1 MAIIVV
7 GGSTK
12 GAGKTTLVCGLIA
25 ALPEFRWNA
34 VKITTHAHDDYPP
47 IWEEKLP
54 GDDSD
59 TARYLAAGAIRAF
72 LATPPTQP
80 LTAQPNRPPLL
91 DQLLDQLWP
100 NFGRGTN
107 LIFESNSV
115 VHHVRP
121 NVCLMIHAGPK
132 RELPLP
138 QRKPSFLAALNH
150 ADALVAA
157 STADRVIPDGLTLPG
172 QPPKPVFHLAA
183 LARISPQML
192 AWIRPLL
199 APAQP
204 LPAKSDP
211 PQPEAPPPRS

>member
-34 VKITTHAHDDYPP
+34 VKITSHEHDDYPP

-59 TARYLAAGAIRAF
+59 TARYLAAGAARAF
-72 LATPPTQP
+72 LATPPIKP
-80 LTAQPNRPPLL
+80 DSPQPNLPT
-91 DQLLDQLWP
+91 LLDQLWP

-121 NVCLMIHAGPK
+121 NVCLMIHASPK

-157 STADRVIPDGLTLPG
+157 SNADRVIPDGLCLPG
-172 QPPKPVFHLAA
+172 QAPKPVFHLAA

-199 APAQP
+199 APPQPDAPAQP
-204 LPAKSDP
+204 DESPD
-211 PQPEAPPPRS
+211 APPPHS